1 MSIVSQAYKLAYE
14 KSPIFLTDGIAS
26 FVPGNILPLIAITE
40 AVSLATSAIAGN
52 ISLNLDDFYATFWP
66 LPGSTLH
73 ENQIGNYPFAN
84 QQVAANAIITQPL
97 RVSMR
102 MNCTPR
108 LQGAMVS
115 RIMTATA
122 LKLALDNHNLSGGT
136 YSVLTPS
143 YLYQGCIL
151 TSFKDIT
158 SGDSKHQQ
166 TDWQLD
172 FVQPLLS
179 LSAAESVQ
187 NSTMSKF
194 TNGLKL

>member
-187 NSTMSKF
+187 NSTMSKV

>member
-1 MSIVSQAYKLAYE
+1 
-14 KSPIFLTDGIAS
+14 
-26 FVPGNILPLIAITE
+26 
-40 AVSLATSAIAGN
+40 
-52 ISLNLDDFYATFWP
+52 
-66 LPGSTLH
+66 
-73 ENQIGNYPFAN
+73 
-84 QQVAANAIITQPL
+84 
-97 RVSMR
+97 
-102 MNCTPR
+102 
-108 LQGAMVS
+108 MVS

>member
-108 LQGAMVS
+108 LHGAMVS

>member
-187 NSTMSKF
+187 NSTISKF